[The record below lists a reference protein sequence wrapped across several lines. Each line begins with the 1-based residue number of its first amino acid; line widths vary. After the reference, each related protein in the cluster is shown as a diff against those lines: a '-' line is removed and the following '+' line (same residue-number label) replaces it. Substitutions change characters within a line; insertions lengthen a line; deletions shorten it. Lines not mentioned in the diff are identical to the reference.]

1 MTKDLR
7 SIAKAGMP
15 EELDP
20 ETPEPTHD
28 GYYEF
33 KLLGDGT
40 YEIKVKDENNM
51 HKKRAAPAVLFEL

>member
-1 MTKDLR
+1 
-7 SIAKAGMP
+7 MP